1 MQMYLYHFFDK
12 RIGPFRSLTSISPE
26 EARNVIE
33 KIRQERPCAP
43 SGTITMWK
51 TGVTVKPS

>member
-1 MQMYLYHFFDK
+1 MYLYHFFDK